1 MLDNKKMQ
9 EKIKLTDKRV
19 KTAPPGRYYDGR
31 GLLLKVR
38 ESGSRDW
45 TLRITVAGKTTDYG
59 LGGYPDLSLAAAR
72 EKAYEMRRL
81 IKQGKELPSR
91 KPLISERKTFADFV
105 KTFVENNKSLWKSEK
120 SAPQFL
126 SSMTA
131 YACPVIGKKTP
142 KEVTREDLVEIL
154 TPIWLTKMET
164 ANRVQ
169 MRIANVLDY
178 AAIIEN
184 ETERDNPAKLRPY
197 LITVLP
203 TRPKKTTVKHH
214 AAMPYADVPG
224 FWRELASMEGMGAAA
239 LRWTILTAA
248 RSGETRGAT
257 WEEIGSDDL
266 WSIPAG
272 RMKADKAHDVYITAA
287 ARACLPNGSA
297 GLIFP
302 AVRGGMLSDMTLSA
316 VLKRMDLG
324 HYTVHGFRSSFRDW
338 AANETHFPREVAEK
352 CLAHALADKVEA
364 AYFRSTLPEKRSALL
379 TAWAAFVTGEAAS
392 E

>member
-1 MLDNKKMQ
+1 MTK
-9 EKIKLTDKRV
+9 EKTNLTDKRV
-19 KTAPPGRYYDGR
+19 KAAPPGRYYDGR
-31 GLLLKVR
+31 GLILKVR
-38 ESGSRDW
+38 ETGSRDW

-81 IKQGKELPSR
+81 IKQGKELPPR
-91 KPLISERKTFADFV
+91 KPLKVERKTFADFV
-105 KTFVENNKSLWKSEK
+105 TTFIENNQSLWKSPK

-131 YACPVIGKKTP
+131 YAYPVIGTKTP
-142 KEVTREDLVEIL
+142 KEVTREDLLSIL

-164 ANRVQ
+164 ASRVQ
-169 MRIANVLDY
+169 TRIASVLDY

-184 ETERDNPAKLRPY
+184 ETGRDNPAKLRPY
-197 LITVLP
+197 LINVLP

-214 AAMPYADVPG
+214 AAMPYADLPG

-248 RSGETRGAT
+248 RSGETRGAA
-257 WEEIGSDDL
+257 WEEIGSDGL
-266 WSIPAG
+266 WNIPAE
-272 RMKADKAHDVYITAA
+272 RMKADKAHNVFITPP
-287 ARACLPNGSA
+287 ARACLPDGAA

-302 AVRGGMLSDMTLSA
+302 AVRGGMLSDMTLAA
-316 VLKRMDLG
+316 VLKRMDYG
-324 HYTVHGFRSSFRDW
+324 QYTVHGFRSSFRDW

-364 AYFRSTLPEKRSALL
+364 AYFRSTLPEKRAALL
-379 TAWAAFVTGEAAS
+379 TAWAAFVTGDANA
-392 E
+392 